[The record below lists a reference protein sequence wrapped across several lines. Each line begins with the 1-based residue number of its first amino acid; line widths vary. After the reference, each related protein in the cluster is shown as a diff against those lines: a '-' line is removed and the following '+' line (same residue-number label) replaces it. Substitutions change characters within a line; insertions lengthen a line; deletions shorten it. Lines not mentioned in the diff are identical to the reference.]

1 MPRPGSI
8 SRTLKGIAIVL
19 AMLVPAAGM
28 AATSAPKDPKPAAPS
43 SFTFAIIGNVP
54 ERADEEAPA
63 RTLLDAID
71 AEHPAFVVHL
81 GNLKGRDESCADTL
95 LEALKP
101 VVPSAQKIGI
111 VEDWE
116 GGKRIFLR

>member
-1 MPRPGSI
+1 MTRPGSV

-19 AMLVPAAGM
+19 AMLMSATGM
-28 AATSAPKDPKPAAPS
+28 AAKPAAPP

-54 ERADEEAPA
+54 ERADEEGPA

-95 LEALKP
+95 LEARHDLLN
-101 VVPSAQKIGI
+101 SLTAHLHSG
-111 VEDWE
+111 
-116 GGKRIFLR
+116 